1 MRWRRFLLQGEHVNS
16 GNLHTLMGRRSFCNG
31 SHDALIKKLSSWR
44 HSGFRIHHQ
53 VRIDDRDQDRR
64 EKLAQ
69 YILRAP
75 VSLQKIRYHATS
87 RTVIYRSK
95 MHRVLTR
102 NFEVFPVLD
111 WIAAATAHN
120 RPGRG

>member
-1 MRWRRFLLQGEHVNS
+1 MLFRHKVFTMLRREGKIDE
-16 GNLHTLMGRRSFCNG
+16 
-31 SHDALIKKLSSWR
+31 ALIKKLGGWR
-44 HSGFRIHHQ
+44 HSGFSIQHQ
-53 VRIDDRDQDRR
+53 VRIDGRDPDGR

-75 VSLQKIRYHATS
+75 FFQQKMCDHATS

-95 MHRVLTR
+95 MHRDLKR

-111 WIAAATAHN
+111 WIAAVTAHIPN
-120 RPGRG
+120 KGAHLVRS